1 MNEICPYCGVFE
13 RTVAQQIGGRV
24 VFAAA
29 GAALGTKALK
39 NPLIAIGLAILGY
52 RLGLYM
58 DQQISQRCP
67 QCGAILRVTGLLP

>member
-1 MNEICPYCGVFE
+1 MNAVCLNCGPIV
-13 RTVAQQIGGRV
+13 RTMVQQIGGRV

-39 NPLIAIGLAILGY
+39 NPLIGIGLAILGY
-52 RLGLYM
+52 KLGLYM

-67 QCGAILRVTGLLP
+67 QCGAILRATGLLP